1 MTHFY
6 FAIRRNAL
14 RRMNLVKPLRE
25 VIARLSFY
33 YQLNFVK

>member
-14 RRMNLVKPLRE
+14 RRMNLVKLLRE
-25 VIARLSFY
+25 LIARLNFY
-33 YQLNFVK
+33 YQLNLAK